1 VKQYQ
6 LTGPVARSNSMSK
19 GAAFLIRSRFPVNLY
34 LKLNGWLW
42 RLPSSQPEDARPI
55 RLHATLLQKLVS
67 RRPNHK
73 RFTGTSLFF
82 RKRPAVLGRSIGAK
96 VYSILST
103 IRRARPGL
111 VIRMCALDNSP
122 DVLNVATEAVYSSQT
137 SCLGRRI
144 DIRADD
150 GSGVSR
156 RV

>member
-1 VKQYQ
+1 
-6 LTGPVARSNSMSK
+6 MSK